1 MLKLAL
7 KLSYLLDEQVF
18 FLFQKIF
25 FRYST
30 RIPLKLIQK
39 TSQYLMKHI
48 SVKIIVECNFHRDR
62 LLQAFQLYHV
72 IRVSY
77 SPYCFYL
84 AVS

>member
-18 FLFQKIF
+18 FLFKKIF

-30 RIPLKLIQK
+30 RIPLELIQK

-48 SVKIIVECNFHRDR
+48 SVEIILERNFHRDR
-62 LLQAFQLYHV
+62 LLHTIQLYQV

-77 SPYCFYL
+77 SSYCFYL
-84 AVS
+84 AIS